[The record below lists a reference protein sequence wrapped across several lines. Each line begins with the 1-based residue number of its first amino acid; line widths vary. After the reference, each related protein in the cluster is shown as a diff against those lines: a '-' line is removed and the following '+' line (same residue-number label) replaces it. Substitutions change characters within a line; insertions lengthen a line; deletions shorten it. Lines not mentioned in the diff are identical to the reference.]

1 MSQKSID
8 KTILLARLSKR
19 LPKDTATAEEILE
32 AALEEIYQALKRGES
47 VSLRGFGTFYIDW
60 RPSGTAFKFN
70 PSQRLRALFG
80 WSSTYKGDL

>member
-1 MSQKSID
+1 MSAKSID
-8 KTILLARLSKR
+8 KKMLLTRISKH
-19 LPKDTATAEEILE
+19 LKKDTGTAEEILDV
-32 AALEEIYQALKRGES
+32 ALEEIYQALKKGES

-60 RPSGTAFKFN
+60 RRSGTVFKFN

>member
-1 MSQKSID
+1 MSEKSID
-8 KTILLARLSKR
+8 KKMLLARVSKR
-19 LPKDTATAEEILE
+19 LQKDSATAEEILD

-60 RPSGTAFKFN
+60 RRSGTAFKFN
-70 PSQRLRALFG
+70 PSQRPRALFG